1 MTMNDHMLDQP
12 LWLVIWIG
20 CLIGVHVLAVPFAIK
35 DWRPR
40 IMIIVMILNGVFM
53 SALFNAYGYTRIL
66 GLSHVIF
73 WTPLLAY
80 LWKSRKVHPERI
92 WTGRFIR
99 ISMVVIFVSLL
110 VDYVDVIRYVLGDRA
125 IVGA

>member
-1 MTMNDHMLDQP
+1 MTMNEHMFSQP
-12 LWLVIWIG
+12 TWLVIWLMILG
-20 CLIGVHVLAVPFAIK
+20 GVHILAVPLAFK

-40 IMIIVMILNGVFM
+40 MMVIVMLLNLVFM
-53 SALFNAYGYTRIL
+53 SALFHRYGYTRIL

-80 LWKSRKVHPERI
+80 LWKTRNAHPERI
-92 WTGRFIR
+92 WTGWFVRVA
-99 ISMVVIFVSLL
+99 MVVLLTSLII
-110 VDYVDVIRYVLGDRA
+110 DYADVVRYLLGDRA